1 MPSKNLGINIVLED
15 VTYDALKS
23 LSDTKGLSMAQMVA
37 EMVKDSLELRED
49 LFLAD
54 IAEKRENSRTGNLL
68 THYEVVGR
76 RA

>member
-23 LSDTKGLSMAQMVA
+23 LSDKKGLSMAQMVA
-37 EMVKDSLELRED
+37 EMVKDGLELRED

-68 THYEVVGR
+68 THKDVWGDL
-76 RA
+76 